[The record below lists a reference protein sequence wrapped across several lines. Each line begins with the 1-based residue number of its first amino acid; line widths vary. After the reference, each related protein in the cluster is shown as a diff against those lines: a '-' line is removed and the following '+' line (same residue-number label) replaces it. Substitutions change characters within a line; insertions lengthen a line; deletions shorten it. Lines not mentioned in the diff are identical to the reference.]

1 MNQDANILPARGKP
15 LTSTDEQEKVLTVHH
30 WTDKYFSFTTTRSDG
45 LRFQNGQFVT
55 LGLEIDGKLV
65 RRAYS
70 VASSNW
76 EEELESSVG
85 LPKITPANDRIMIC
99 GGMAMLKDLQVL
111 LDSRGFTASPGIGD
125 PGNYVIERAFV
136 TR

>member
-15 LTSTDEQEKVLTVHH
+15 LTSTDEQEQVLTVHH

-85 LPKITPANDRIMIC
+85 QKTVRIIPNRVFQYPSS
-99 GGMAMLKDLQVL
+99 ATLTYPDL
-111 LDSRGFTASPGIGD
+111 TAD
-125 PGNYVIERAFV
+125 FNAFALSCF
-136 TR
+136 